1 MKYEI
6 KDEKNCTK
14 IIEVNLDAAD
24 INPVYKKVLSNVKE
38 NAQVDGYRKG
48 KAPEEIVKKIYKKTI
63 NEETQKD
70 IIIETAKKILNEI
83 KMHIVVDPLLGD
95 VKSELPES
103 LSFKIIVEVN
113 PEFQIKDYKGIK
125 VDLKEFKEATQE
137 DINREINKIRQS
149 RGVLKEV
156 QKDEIKNGDYV
167 VTSIT
172 GFVDG
177 KPEPELTY
185 EDKLIKIGDGAI
197 LSDIENGIK
206 EMKKGEEK
214 EIQTKLSDNYFN
226 KKFAGKEAIFKIKI
240 KAIKELEVPEFNDE
254 FVKSLG
260 GPYQTKDELINK
272 IKQELSKYLQQQ
284 TRAQNVEMVFN
295 ELLKDNN
302 FEVSRSLVEMEA
314 NNLLRRYENQLIS
327 HGLSIEKLGQDRAKI
342 RETQLK
348 IAEENVRLRY
358 ILRKIGELEKIEI
371 TDTDI
376 ENEIKQIAVEN
387 KEDVDAMIKRAKP
400 NWDLLKAQLLEDKVI
415 DRLLEIARSNLKKQ
429 GGGI

>member
-14 IIEVNLDAAD
+14 IIEVNLDVAD

-38 NAQVDGYRKG
+38 NALIDGYRKG

-63 NEETQKD
+63 NEETQKH
-70 IIIETAKKILNEI
+70 IILETAKKILNENKI
-83 KMHIVVDPLLGD
+83 NMVIDPILGD
-95 VKSELPES
+95 VKSEIPES

-113 PEFQIKDYKGIK
+113 PEFELKDYKGIK
-125 VDLKEFKEATQE
+125 VDIKNFKEATQE
-137 DINREINKIRQS
+137 DIDREINKIRQS
-149 RGVLKEV
+149 RGILKEV

-167 VTSIT
+167 VASIT

-177 KPEPELTY
+177 KPQPELT
-185 EDKLIKIGDGAI
+185 EEEKLVKIGDGTI
-197 LSDIENGIK
+197 LLDIENEIK
-206 EMKKGEEK
+206 KMKKGEEK
-214 EIQTKLSDNYFN
+214 EIQIKLPDDYLY
-226 KKFAGKEAIFKIKI
+226 KKFAGKEAVFKIKI
-240 KAIKELEVPEFNDE
+240 KAIKELEIPEFNDE

-284 TRAQNVEMVFN
+284 TRSQNVEMIFN
-295 ELLKDNN
+295 ELLKDNK

-327 HGLSIEKLGQDRAKI
+327 QGLSIEKLGLDRAKI
-342 RETQLK
+342 REAQLK
-348 IAEENVRLRY
+348 TAEDNIRLRY

-376 ENEIKQIAVEN
+376 ENEIKKIAVEN
-387 KEDVDAMIKRAKP
+387 KEDVDAMIKRSKP
-400 NWDLLKAQLLEDKVI
+400 NWDLLKAQLLEEKVI
-415 DRLLEIARSNLKKQ
+415 DKLLEISGSNLKK
-429 GGGI
+429 